1 MPISQLTTF
10 KNKGTVPVLVVLQK
24 IDEIAEFIVKND
36 SYYILGQGSNLIIN
50 PNTKIK
56 TFAKISPDSSQF
68 KISNT
73 KIKVGAGFSISKLLT
88 IVQEHSLSGL
98 EFAAGV
104 PTTLG
109 GMIAMNF
116 GCWGQEIS
124 KLVERVHVI
133 TEAGERYWL
142 SNEELSFGYRK
153 SIFSTNSWI
162 IVEAELNLS
171 KGSIARIRKEIATNI
186 EKRLRSQPLNQRT
199 FGSIFKNPQG
209 SYAAKLIEESGL
221 KGYEYKN
228 VKISEQHA
236 NFMVNLGDA
245 GFDDV
250 LGFIDFIRLKVRE
263 KTGFNLELEVKT
275 IK

>member
-186 EKRLRSQPLNQRT
+186 EKR
-199 FGSIFKNPQG
+199 
-209 SYAAKLIEESGL
+209 
-221 KGYEYKN
+221 
-228 VKISEQHA
+228 
-236 NFMVNLGDA
+236 
-245 GFDDV
+245 
-250 LGFIDFIRLKVRE
+250 
-263 KTGFNLELEVKT
+263 
-275 IK
+275 